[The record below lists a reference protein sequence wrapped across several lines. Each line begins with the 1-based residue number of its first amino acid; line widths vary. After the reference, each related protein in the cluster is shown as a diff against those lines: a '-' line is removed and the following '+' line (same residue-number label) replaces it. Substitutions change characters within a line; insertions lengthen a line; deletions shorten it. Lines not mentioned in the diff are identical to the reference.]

1 LSADAPN
8 NTGRQG
14 QQNVNVTLT
23 GQFTHFVQGTTT
35 ASFGAGIT
43 VVTLTVNSATG
54 AAAVVNIDPAAATG
68 SRDVT
73 MTTAGEVVT
82 TPVGKGFTVAAGT
95 PLLSADAPNSTGR
108 QGPEHVKVTL
118 SGQWTRCVQG
128 TTSLRDAVPISVVTL
143 TVNSATGAAA
153 VVNIDPAAATGS
165 RDVTMTTAGEVVTT
179 PVGKGFTVAAGTP
192 LLSADAPNRSE
203 ERRVGKVN
211 VTWTGQFTHFVQG
224 TTTARCAAGITVVTL
239 TVNSATAATAVVN
252 IDPAAATGSRDVT
265 MTTAGEV
272 VTTPVGKGFTVAAGT
287 PLLSADAP
295 N

>member
-1 LSADAPN
+1 MLKGLKLLLVLFRSN

-95 PLLSADAPNSTGR
+95 PLLSA
-108 QGPEHVKVTL
+108 
-118 SGQWTRCVQG
+118 
-128 TTSLRDAVPISVVTL
+128 
-143 TVNSATGAAA
+143 
-153 VVNIDPAAATGS
+153 GS
-165 RDVTMTTAGEVVTT
+165 DDRPG
-179 PVGKGFTVAAGTP
+179 
-192 LLSADAPNRSE
+192 
-203 ERRVGKVN
+203 
-211 VTWTGQFTHFVQG
+211 
-224 TTTARCAAGITVVTL
+224 
-239 TVNSATAATAVVN
+239 
-252 IDPAAATGSRDVT
+252 
-265 MTTAGEV
+265 
-272 VTTPVGKGFTVAAGT
+272 
-287 PLLSADAP
+287 
-295 N
+295 